1 MSERNQ
7 QIAVWLALPLGG
19 LLLMVGVLS
28 IWGAAYV
35 IAPIVL
41 VLAVVVVFVMMTRR
55 KEG

>member
-35 IAPIVL
+35 IAPIAL